1 MDFNHLLFLAGG
13 SSAGGSGSSDS
24 PKPVASIAIKRKG
37 DAGEKESEAK
47 KVKEGGDS
55 QKA

>member
-47 KVKEGGDS
+47 KVKEGGDF
-55 QKA
+55 QKT